1 MQARGTPAGGTSQV
15 LNVGQKQ
22 IDPAC
27 IHLPTSINVYA
38 MKRTNIV
45 LDEKLVR
52 QGLRSTGMK
61 TRRALVDYALRE
73 LVRREKQVG
82 LLALKGKIRWEG
94 NLEAMRS
101 TRTS

>member
-1 MQARGTPAGGTSQV
+1 
-15 LNVGQKQ
+15 
-22 IDPAC
+22 
-27 IHLPTSINVYA
+27 

-73 LVRREKQVG
+73 LVRREKQVE

-94 NLEAMRS
+94 NLDAMRS
-101 TRTS
+101 TRTP

>member
-1 MQARGTPAGGTSQV
+1 
-15 LNVGQKQ
+15 
-22 IDPAC
+22 
-27 IHLPTSINVYA
+27 

-52 QGLRSTGMK
+52 EGLKSTGIK
-61 TRRALVDYALRE
+61 TRRTLVDYALRE

-82 LLALKGKIRWEG
+82 LIELKGKVRWTG

-101 TRTS
+101 TRTA

>member
-1 MQARGTPAGGTSQV
+1 MS
-15 LNVGQKQ
+15 GQKQ

-27 IHLPTSINVYA
+27 IHLLPSIDVYA

-101 TRTS
+101 TRAS

>member
-1 MQARGTPAGGTSQV
+1 
-15 LNVGQKQ
+15 
-22 IDPAC
+22 
-27 IHLPTSINVYA
+27 

-82 LLALKGKIRWEG
+82 FLALKGKVRWEG